1 MSKIK
6 TAIDIILH
14 NRKIFFRVLYD
25 KIRRTKLLHILSDKS
40 FIRLT
45 DFFCFGERINLS
57 APKTFNEKL
66 NWLKLNFRQPIM
78 RKLVDKY
85 EVKQYVASRIGKEFV
100 IPTLGI
106 WDSYDS
112 IDLSNMPN
120 RFVLKGTHDSS
131 SVIICKDKSTFQLA
145 KFKKKI
151 LHSLN
156 SDLYYWGREWSYKGL
171 SRRIIAEQF
180 IVDKSGDLRD
190 YKFFCFN
197 GKVRCFK
204 IDFDRF
210 VNHRANY
217 YDEKCNLLSI
227 SEDLCPADFR
237 EVEIPSN
244 IYDMMRLAEVL
255 ATDFPFV
262 RVDFYDVEGRI
273 YFGEMTFFPAAGF
286 GRFTT
291 PEADSRLGSW
301 LTLPEKM

>member
-6 TAIDIILH
+6 TATYIIIH
-14 NRKIFFRVLYD
+14 NRSVFLQIVYD
-25 KIRRTKLLHILSDKS
+25 KLRRTKFLHFLSDKS

-45 DFFCFGERINLS
+45 YLVFFHKKINLLT
-57 APKTFNEKL
+57 PKTFNEKL
-66 NWLKLNFRQPIM
+66 NWLKLNYRLPIM
-78 RKLVDKY
+78 CKLVDKY
-85 EVKQYVASRIGKEFV
+85 EVKQYVASKIGNEYL
-100 IPTLGI
+100 IPTLNV

-112 IDLSNMPN
+112 IDVSSLPDK
-120 RFVLKGTHDSS
+120 FVLKGTHDSS
-131 SVIICKDKSTFQLA
+131 SVIICKEKNNFKIED
-145 KFKKKI
+145 FKKKI
-151 LHSLN
+151 EHSLN
-156 SDLYYWGREWSYKGL
+156 SDLYFWGREWPYKGL
-171 SRRIIAEQF
+171 KRRIIAEKF
-180 IVDKSGDLRD
+180 IEDKNGNLKD

-210 VNHRANY
+210 EHHRANY

-227 SEDLCPADFR
+227 SEVLCPSDGRDA
-237 EVEIPSN
+237 EIPSN
-244 IYDMMRLAEVL
+244 IATMIEFAEILA
-255 ATDFPFV
+255 ADFPFV
-262 RVDFYDVEGRI
+262 RVDFYDVEGQI